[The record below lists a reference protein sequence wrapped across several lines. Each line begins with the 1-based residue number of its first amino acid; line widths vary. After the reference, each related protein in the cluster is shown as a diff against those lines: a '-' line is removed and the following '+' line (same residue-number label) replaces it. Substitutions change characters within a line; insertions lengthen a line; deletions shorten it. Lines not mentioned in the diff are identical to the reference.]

1 MTGICKKFICFILF
15 ALLIV
20 TSLAGV
26 ALDGEENV
34 MPAEADPIEEN
45 TEISTIGDT
54 VEHFASNNNENT
66 VEAELAPLNDNT
78 EISAIGDTVKIPVQV
93 VSGFHY
99 GDKKAG
105 ETIAPIKDA
114 SWCGGYFNAA
124 VGNTYK
130 VTFRSA
136 WKATVPYIFLC
147 DGSNTVRQV
156 INSETALA
164 TNEITF
170 TVTDE
175 TVVKVYIRS
184 QSTDPNKITVTQ
196 IIDANSTIDSE
207 LIEDMKLNIVT
218 PYKYSAWPLIGEVN
232 GKLVCL
238 YTVADQHVPT
248 ETSLYMKTSS
258 TGGITWTEPIAIFT
272 DKTATR
278 KGYTGV
284 GNDSEGNLLIWYRGW
299 AHELYKT
306 DGETFTQVYVSDL
319 NLSSGAHIGNILT
332 VPGQGLYAFYNTY
345 GDQRSWGFLKSVDD
359 GLSWEMI
366 PVEENIDKS
375 ECPAEIDGVYLGDGK
390 ILALGR
396 KDATGGT
403 GNAMFQMQSS
413 DYGATWTKEYTNITD
428 AYGSSP
434 SMRLNSQS
442 GIISLY
448 YLQRSSGQL
457 KLRQSAYTDVWDAPL
472 NWNSSEIITS
482 ENATGQDTGNVKTIE
497 VGGMHLAVYYAGSAN
512 EAGVYGVFVK
522 PEERPTEVGEK
533 TLELDILNGYHYGD
547 PVAGDTIQISEN
559 ASWSCASF
567 DAVYGK
573 KYTVT
578 FKSAWKAT
586 VPYIYFCNSSDVVV
600 KVLNAEVA
608 SQRNEIT
615 FTVDDK
621 TVTKIYVRSNSTD
634 DSITA
639 TMLPNIIAG
648 DINGDEKLDVCD
660 LVLTQKMLDGWIPS
674 VMSAD
679 LNSDDII
686 DSLDAAEIRKIII
699 K

>member
-1 MTGICKKFICFILF
+1 MNEICKKLICSVLIALCVVTLPVCF
-15 ALLIV
+15 AIDD
-20 TSLAGV
+20 TEDIAS
-26 ALDGEENV
+26 
-34 MPAEADPIEEN
+34 AEP
-45 TEISTIGDT
+45 
-54 VEHFASNNNENT
+54 
-66 VEAELAPLNDNT
+66 APLNENN
-78 EISAIGDTVKIPVQV
+78 EISAIGDTLKIPVQV

-99 GDKKAG
+99 GDKTAG
-105 ETIAPIKDA
+105 ETLVPIKDA
-114 SWCGGYFNAA
+114 AWCGGYFNAA

-130 VTFRSA
+130 ITFRSA
-136 WKATVPYIFLC
+136 WKTAIPYIFLC
-147 DGSNTVRQV
+147 DGANTIKQV
-156 INSETALA
+156 INSEKASA

-184 QSTDPNKITVTQ
+184 QSTDPSKITVTQ
-196 IIDANSTIDSE
+196 MIDINSSIDTE
-207 LIEDMKLNIVT
+207 MIEDMKFNIVT
-218 PYKYSAWPLIGEVN
+218 PNKYSAWPLIGSVN

-258 TGGITWTEPIAIFT
+258 TGGLPWTEPIAIFT
-272 DKTATR
+272 DKTTTR

-284 GNDSEGNLLIWYRGW
+284 GNDSEGNLLIWYRGGS
-299 AHELYKT
+299 HELYKT
-306 DGETFTQVYVSDL
+306 DGKTFTQVYVSDL

-345 GDQRSWGFLKSVDD
+345 GDERSWGVLKSVDD
-359 GLSWEMI
+359 GLSWEKI

-375 ECPAEIDGVYLGDGK
+375 ECPAEIDGIYLGDGK

-396 KDATGGT
+396 KDASGGT
-403 GNAMFQMQSS
+403 SAMFQIQSS

-434 SMRLNSQS
+434 SMRLSLQN

-457 KLRQSAYTDVWDAPL
+457 KLRQSAYNDVWNAPL
-472 NWNSSEIITS
+472 NWNPSEIIVS
-482 ENATGQDTGNVKTIE
+482 ENATGIDTGNVKTIDIN
-497 VGGMHLAVYYAGSAN
+497 GMHLAIYYAGTST
-512 EAGVYGVFVK
+512 ETGVYGVFVN
-522 PEERPTEVGEK
+522 PEERPTEIGDK
-533 TLELDILNGYHYGD
+533 TLELDIINGYHYGD
-547 PVAGDTIQISEN
+547 PVAGDTIQISAN

-578 FKSAWKAT
+578 FKSASTTT
-586 VPYIYFCNSSDVVV
+586 VPYIYFCDSSDVVV
-600 KVLNAEVA
+600 KTLHAEEKSKV
-608 SQRNEIT
+608 NEIT

-621 TVTKIYVRSNSTD
+621 NVTKIYVRSLSKDGN
-634 DSITA
+634 ITA

-648 DINGDEKLDVCD
+648 DINGDEKLDVRD
-660 LVLTQKMLDGWIPS
+660 LVLTKKMIDGWIPS
-674 VMSAD
+674 VSTAD
-679 LNSDDII
+679 INDDGVV
-686 DSLDAAEIRKIII
+686 DTLDTAEIRKAIIS

>member
-1 MTGICKKFICFILF
+1 MSKICKKLISSVLV
-15 ALLIV
+15 ALCIAA
-20 TSLAGV
+20 SLACFAFGNNGNI
-26 ALDGEENV
+26 AK
-34 MPAEADPIEEN
+34 AD
-45 TEISTIGDT
+45 
-54 VEHFASNNNENT
+54 
-66 VEAELAPLNDNT
+66 APLNDNT

-99 GDKKAG
+99 GDKKVG
-105 ETIAPIKDA
+105 ESIVPIKDA
-114 SWCGGYFNAA
+114 SWCGGYFNAS

-130 VTFRSA
+130 VTFWSA
-136 WKATVPYIFLC
+136 WKTTVPYIFLC

-175 TVVKVYIRS
+175 TVVKVYVRS

-258 TGGITWTEPIAIFT
+258 TGGLTWTEPIAIFT

-284 GNDSEGNLLIWYRGW
+284 GNDSEGNLLIWYRGGS
-299 AHELYKT
+299 HELYKT

-345 GDQRSWGFLKSVDD
+345 GDTRSWGVLKSVDD
-359 GLSWEMI
+359 GLSWEKI

-375 ECPAEIDGVYLGDGK
+375 ECPAEIDGSYRGEGK

-396 KDATGGT
+396 KDASGGT
-403 GNAMFQMQSS
+403 SAMFQMQSS
-413 DYGATWTKEYTNITD
+413 DYGKTWTKEYTNITD

-434 SMRLNSQS
+434 SMRLSSQN

-457 KLRQSAYTDVWDAPL
+457 KLRQSAYTDIWNAPL
-472 NWNSSEIITS
+472 NWNSSEIIVS
-482 ENATGQDTGNVKTIE
+482 ENATGIDTGNVKTIE
-497 VGGMHLAVYYAGSAN
+497 INGMHLAIYYAGTST
-512 EAGVYGVFVK
+512 ETGVYGVFVN
-522 PEERPTEVGEK
+522 PEERPQETGSK
-533 TLELDILNGYHYGD
+533 TLELEILNGYHYGD

-586 VPYIYFCNSSDVVV
+586 VPYIYFCNSSDIVV
-600 KVLNAEVA
+600 KTLHAEEKSKV
-608 SQRNEIT
+608 NEIT
-615 FTVDDK
+615 FTIDDK

-660 LVLTQKMLDGWIPS
+660 LVLTKKMIDGWIPTVS
-674 VMSAD
+674 KAD
-679 LNSDDII
+679 MNDDGVV
-686 DSLDAAEIRKIII
+686 DGLDAAEIRKIII

>member
-1 MTGICKKFICFILF
+1 MNEICKKLICSVLI
-15 ALLIV
+15 ALCIV
-20 TSLAGV
+20 TPPVCFAVDCSEDIAS
-26 ALDGEENV
+26 
-34 MPAEADPIEEN
+34 AEP
-45 TEISTIGDT
+45 
-54 VEHFASNNNENT
+54 
-66 VEAELAPLNDNT
+66 APLNENN
-78 EISAIGDTVKIPVQV
+78 EISAIGDTLKIPVQV

-99 GDKKAG
+99 GDKTAG
-105 ETIAPIKDA
+105 ETIVPIKDA
-114 SWCGGYFNAA
+114 AWCGGYFNAT

-130 VTFRSA
+130 VSFRSA
-136 WKATVPYIFLC
+136 WKTTVPYIFLC
-147 DGSNTVRQV
+147 DGANTIKQV
-156 INSETALA
+156 INSEKASA

-184 QSTDPNKITVTQ
+184 QSTDPSRITVTQ
-196 IIDANSTIDSE
+196 MIDINSSIDTE
-207 LIEDMKLNIVT
+207 MIEDMKFNIVT
-218 PYKYSAWPLIGEVN
+218 PNKYSAWPLIGSVN

-258 TGGITWTEPIAIFT
+258 TGGVTWTEPIAILT
-272 DKTATR
+272 EKTYTR

-284 GNDSEGNLLIWYRGW
+284 GNDSEGNLLIWYRDREI
-299 AHELYKT
+299 HELYKT
-306 DGETFTQVYVSDL
+306 DGETLTRVYVSDFDL
-319 NLSSGAHIGNILT
+319 PGAHIGNILT
-332 VPGQGLYAFYNTY
+332 VPDHGLYAFYNTY
-345 GDQRSWGFLKSVDD
+345 GDERSWGVLKSVDD
-359 GLSWEMI
+359 GLSWEKI

-375 ECPAEIDGVYLGDGK
+375 ECPAEIDGIYLGEGK

-396 KDATGGT
+396 KDSSGGT
-403 GNAMFQMQSS
+403 SAMFQMQSS
-413 DYGATWTKEYTNITD
+413 DYGDTWTKEYTNITD
-428 AYGSSP
+428 AYSSSP
-434 SMRLNSQS
+434 SMRLSLQN

-457 KLRQSAYTDVWDAPL
+457 KLRQSAYNDVWNAPL
-472 NWNSSEIITS
+472 NWNPSEIIVS
-482 ENATGQDTGNVKTIE
+482 ENATGIDTGNVKTIDIN
-497 VGGMHLAVYYAGSAN
+497 GMHFAIYYAGTST
-512 EAGVYGVFVK
+512 ETGVYGVFVN
-522 PEERPTEVGEK
+522 PEERPAEIGEK
-533 TLELDILNGYHYGD
+533 TLDLDILNGYHYGD

-559 ASWSCASF
+559 ASWSCTSF

-639 TMLPNIIAG
+639 TMLPQIIAG
-648 DINGDEKLDVCD
+648 DINGDEKLDICD
-660 LVLTQKMLDGWIPS
+660 LVLTNRMIEGWIPTVSKADINDDS
-674 VMSAD
+674 VVDA
-679 LNSDDII
+679 
-686 DSLDAAEIRKIII
+686 LDTAEIRKIII
-699 K
+699 SK

>member
-1 MTGICKKFICFILF
+1 MSKICKK
-15 ALLIV
+15 LISSV
-20 TSLAGV
+20 LVASCIAASLACFAFGNNGNI
-26 ALDGEENV
+26 AK
-34 MPAEADPIEEN
+34 AD
-45 TEISTIGDT
+45 
-54 VEHFASNNNENT
+54 
-66 VEAELAPLNDNT
+66 APLNENN
-78 EISAIGDTVKIPVQV
+78 EISAIGDTLKIPVQV

-105 ETIAPIKDA
+105 ESIVPIKDA
-114 SWCGGYFNAA
+114 AWCGGYFNAA

-130 VTFRSA
+130 VSFWSA
-136 WKATVPYIFLC
+136 WKTAIPYIFLC
-147 DGSNTVRQV
+147 DGSNTVKQV

-218 PYKYSAWPLIGEVN
+218 PYKYSAWPLIGSVN

-258 TGGITWTEPIAIFT
+258 TGGVTWTEPIAIFT

-284 GNDSEGNLLIWYRGW
+284 GNDSEGNLLIWYRGDS
-299 AHELYKT
+299 HELYKT
-306 DGETFTQVYVSDL
+306 DGETFTQIYVSDL

-345 GDQRSWGFLKSVDD
+345 GDTRSWGVLKSVDD
-359 GLSWEMI
+359 GLSWEKI

-375 ECPAEIDGVYLGDGK
+375 ECPAEIDGIYLGDGK

-396 KDATGGT
+396 KDSLGGT
-403 GNAMFQMQSS
+403 SAMFQMQSS
-413 DYGATWTKEYTNITD
+413 DYGETWTKEYTNITD
-428 AYGSSP
+428 AYASSP
-434 SMRLNSQS
+434 SMRLNSQN

-457 KLRQSAYTDVWDAPL
+457 KLRQSAYKDVWNAPL

-497 VGGMHLAVYYAGSAN
+497 VGGMHLAVYYAGSAT
-512 EAGVYGVFVK
+512 EAGVYGVFVN
-522 PEERPTEVGEK
+522 PEERPQEIGDK
-533 TLELDILNGYHYGD
+533 TLELDIINGYHYGD

-559 ASWSCASF
+559 ASWSCTSF

-586 VPYIYFCNSSDVVV
+586 IPYIYFCNSSDVVV

-615 FTVDDK
+615 FTIDDK

-639 TMLPNIIAG
+639 TMLPQIIAG

-660 LVLTQKMLDGWIPS
+660 LVLTNRMIEGWIPTVS
-674 VMSAD
+674 KAD
-679 LNSDDII
+679 INDDGVV
-686 DSLDAAEIRKIII
+686 DGLDAAEIRKIII

>member
-1 MTGICKKFICFILF
+1 MSKICKKLISSVLV
-15 ALLIV
+15 ALCIAA
-20 TSLAGV
+20 SLAC
-26 ALDGEENV
+26 
-34 MPAEADPIEEN
+34 
-45 TEISTIGDT
+45 
-54 VEHFASNNNENT
+54 FAFGNNGNIAK
-66 VEAELAPLNDNT
+66 AELAPLNENT
-78 EISAIGDTVKIPVQV
+78 EISAIGETVKIPVQV

-105 ETIAPIKDA
+105 ESIVPIKDA
-114 SWCGGYFNAA
+114 AWCGGYFNAA

-136 WKATVPYIFLC
+136 WKTTIPYIFLC
-147 DGSNTVRQV
+147 DGSNTVKQA
-156 INSETALA
+156 INSEKASS

-207 LIEDMKLNIVT
+207 LIEDMKLKIVT

-258 TGGITWTEPIAIFT
+258 TGGLTWTEPIAIFT
-272 DKTATR
+272 DKTTTR

-284 GNDSEGNLLIWYRGW
+284 GNDSEGNLLIWYRGGS
-299 AHELYKT
+299 HELYKT

-319 NLSSGAHIGNILT
+319 NLGSGAHVGNILT

-345 GDQRSWGFLKSVDD
+345 GDERSWGVLKSVDD
-359 GLSWEMI
+359 GLSWEKI

-375 ECPAEIDGVYLGDGK
+375 ECPAEIDGIYLGEGK

-396 KDATGGT
+396 KDASGGT
-403 GNAMFQMQSS
+403 SAMFQMQSS
-413 DYGATWTKEYTNITD
+413 DYGETWTKEYTNITD

-434 SMRLNSQS
+434 SMRLSSQN

-457 KLRQSAYTDVWDAPL
+457 KLRQSAYKDVWNAPL

-497 VGGMHLAVYYAGSAN
+497 VGGMHLAVYYAGSAT
-512 EAGVYGVFVK
+512 EAGVYGVFVN
-522 PEERPTEVGEK
+522 PEERPTEIGEK

-573 KYTVT
+573 KYTVG

-615 FTVDDK
+615 FTIDDK

-639 TMLPNIIAG
+639 IMLPNIIAG

-660 LVLTQKMLDGWIPS
+660 LVLTKKMIDGWIPTVS
-674 VMSAD
+674 KAD
-679 LNSDDII
+679 INDDGVV
-686 DSLDAAEIRKIII
+686 DGLDAAEIRKIIL

>member
-1 MTGICKKFICFILF
+1 MSKICKKLIISIL
-15 ALLIV
+15 
-20 TSLAGV
+20 
-26 ALDGEENV
+26 
-34 MPAEADPIEEN
+34 
-45 TEISTIGDT
+45 IGLCI
-54 VEHFASNNNENT
+54 A
-66 VEAELAPLNDNT
+66 APLEYFAVNSDENINSMEVEPYSEPYSET
-78 EISAIGDTVKIPVQV
+78 IEVSAIGDTIEIPVQV

-99 GDKKAG
+99 GDKTVG
-105 ETIAPIKDA
+105 ETIVPIKDA
-114 SWCGGYFNAA
+114 SWCGGYFNAS

-136 WKATVPYIFLC
+136 WKTTIPYIFLC
-147 DGSNTVRQV
+147 DGSNTVKQV
-156 INSETALA
+156 INSETASA

-170 TVTDE
+170 TVADE
-175 TVVKVYIRS
+175 TVVKVYVRS

-258 TGGITWTEPIAIFT
+258 TGGLTWTEPIAIFT

-284 GNDSEGNLLIWYRGW
+284 GNDSEGNLLIWYRGGS
-299 AHELYKT
+299 HELYKT
-306 DGETFTQVYVSDL
+306 DGETFTQIYVSDL

-345 GDQRSWGFLKSVDD
+345 GDERSWGVLKSVDD

-375 ECPAEIDGVYLGDGK
+375 ECPAEIDGIYLGDGK

-413 DYGATWTKEYTNITD
+413 DYGETWTKEYTNITD
-428 AYGSSP
+428 AYASSP
-434 SMRLNSQS
+434 SMRLSSQN

-457 KLRQSAYTDVWDAPL
+457 KLRQSAYNDVWDAPL
-472 NWNSSEIITS
+472 NWNSPEIIVS
-482 ENATGQDTGNVKTIE
+482 ENATGIDTGNVKTIE
-497 VGGMHLAVYYAGSAN
+497 INGMHLAIYYAGTST
-512 EAGVYGVFVK
+512 ETGVYGVYIN
-522 PEERPTEVGEK
+522 PEERPTEIGEK

-578 FKSAWKAT
+578 FKSASTTT
-586 VPYIYFCNSSDVVV
+586 VPYIYFCDSSDIVV
-600 KVLNAEVA
+600 KTLHAEEKSKV
-608 SQRNEIT
+608 NEIT

-621 TVTKIYVRSNSTD
+621 NVTKIYVRSLSKDGN
-634 DSITA
+634 ITA

-648 DINGDEKLDVCD
+648 DINGDEKLDVRD
-660 LVLTQKMLDGWIPS
+660 LVLTQKMIDGWIPTVS
-674 VMSAD
+674 KAD
-679 LNSDDII
+679 INGDDAV
-686 DSLDAAEIRKIII
+686 DALDAAEIRKTIIE
-699 K
+699 